1 MLQQGL
7 GRDILSFVEPPLIPS
22 QDALERAVNVV
33 CHLFGVPIVFIGGE
47 EEAFTRGLDAP
58 QRATFWSFVRA
69 VSSNDLVVGDTH
81 VVLDAARDER
91 TAGHAAVRELGLRF
105 YAGTFLSGQHF
116 CVAHR
121 EPREHFGEA
130 ERAALLDAATLNLE
144 RHALHTT
151 TRALHDTREF
161 NQRMLESL
169 QDCIKVLSLDSTLL
183 YMSPNGQKALELDHI
198 EDFLGRS
205 WLELWHGADTEDA
218 RRALQIAREG
228 KTGRF
233 QESLATVTGEPKFW
247 DVQAT
252 PMLNA
257 QGEPE
262 KLLLVSRDITQQ
274 KRREDELESVR
285 EQLELANM
293 KLEHDTLHDML
304 TGLPNRKLFAEH
316 VWTAISRL
324 ERHPGQRYAVLFLD
338 FDDFKRVND
347 TFGHGVGDELLV
359 AIAERLKHVVRP
371 SDIVARLAGDEFT
384 VLLNDVQGEHDAA
397 QAAERVT
404 QAFAEPLE
412 LSDQSPRV
420 TVSIGIVLSEPHY
433 RQPEEILRDANTA
446 MYHAKVAGKAGYAV
460 FRPSSP

>member
-1 MLQQGL
+1 M
-7 GRDILSFVEPPLIPS
+7 
-22 QDALERAVNVV
+22 
-33 CHLFGVPIVFIGGE
+33 CHLFGVPIVLVGS
-47 EEAFTRGLDAP
+47 EEAAYARGLDAP
-58 QRATFWSFVRA
+58 QQATLWAFVRE
-69 VSSNDLVVGDTH
+69 VGAPEGTAGD
-81 VVLDAARDER
+81 VRVILDAERDPR
-91 TAGHAAVRELGLRF
+91 TAQHAAVRRLGLRF
-105 YAGTFLSGQHF
+105 YAGTSLGGQHF

-130 ERAALLDAATLNLE
+130 ERAVLLDAATLNLE
-144 RHALHTT
+144 RHALHLTAA
-151 TRALHDTREF
+151 ALRGSREF
-161 NQRMLESL
+161 NRKMLESI
-169 QDCIKVLSLDSTLL
+169 QDCIKVLDLDGALL
-183 YMSPNGQKALELDHI
+183 YMSPNGQKALELDDVD
-198 EDFLGRS
+198 DFLGKP

-218 RRALQIAREG
+218 RRALQSARENG
-228 KTGRF
+228 TGRF
-233 QESLATVTGEPKFW
+233 QESLATAKGEPRFW
-247 DVQAT
+247 DVRVT
-252 PMLNA
+252 PMLDA

-285 EQLELANM
+285 EQLQLANM

-384 VLLNDVQGEHDAA
+384 VLLSDVQSERDAA
-397 QAAERVT
+397 QAAERIA

-412 LSDQSPRV
+412 LSDETLRV
-420 TVSIGIVLSEPHY
+420 TVSIGIVVSEPRY
-433 RQPEEILRDANTA
+433 RQPEAILRDADAA
-446 MYHAKVAGKAGYAV
+446 MYRAKAAGKARYAV
-460 FRPSSP
+460 FRPAPN